1 MSKMKIIDEL
11 ADAQVP
17 YIKESLYDSVDWAM
31 SGVDELNGLEGD
43 NYNHCHNA
51 IMIATIEK
59 LMMDLDEKE

>member
-1 MSKMKIIDEL
+1 MKIIDEL
-11 ADAQVP
+11 ADAQVS

-31 SGVDELNGLEGD
+31 SGVDELSSLEGD
-43 NYNHCHNA
+43 NYNHCHSA